1 MSEAEVEDGEET
13 VDIVEQIKPFLFE
26 TEKELMSYSDA
37 FEARVRDRFMVFLQE
52 IKDAGASEENLH
64 IMKNARFIIKG
75 KQRRASDLVTV
86 QCTAENI
93 FVRSLDEEVRSNVIK
108 YLKSEKGF
116 KKVKENKEE
125 QLVVVSLPK
134 MDIERKFE
142 LSDFLEQKY
151 KQFHKNIMGVKSQ
164 TNQQLKAGME
174 REYIDGPDASIANKE
189 IEEIIV
195 HYVKLGKLIFWARQ
209 KDLLRHQF
217 KLTNEDDII
226 LARQIG
232 SVKHIVL

>member
-93 FVRSLDEEVRSNVIK
+93 FVRSLDEEVRSNVMK
-108 YLKSEKGF
+108 YLKNEKGF

-189 IEEIIV
+189 IEEIIA

>member
-1 MSEAEVEDGEET
+1 
-13 VDIVEQIKPFLFE
+13 
-26 TEKELMSYSDA
+26 
-37 FEARVRDRFMVFLQE
+37 
-52 IKDAGASEENLH
+52 
-64 IMKNARFIIKG
+64 MKNARFIIKG

-93 FVRSLDEEVRSNVIK
+93 FVRSLDEEVRAAVLK
-108 YLKSEKGF
+108 YLKDEKGF
-116 KKVKENKEE
+116 KKVKEHRED

-142 LSDFLEQKY
+142 LSDYLEQKY

-209 KDLLRHQF
+209 KDVLRHQF
-217 KLTNEDDII
+217 KLTSEDDIK
-226 LARQIG
+226 LSRQIG
-232 SVKHIVL
+232 SVKHLVV

>member
-13 VDIVEQIKPFLFE
+13 VDIEEQVKPFLFE

-52 IKDAGASEENLH
+52 IKDAGASEENLN

-93 FVRSLDEEVRSNVIK
+93 FVRSLDEEVRSNVMK

>member
-93 FVRSLDEEVRSNVIK
+93 FVRSLDEEVRSNVMK

-142 LSDFLEQKY
+142 LSDYLEQKY

>member
-13 VDIVEQIKPFLFE
+13 VDIEEQIKPFLFE

-52 IKDAGASEENLH
+52 IKDAGASEENLN

-93 FVRSLDEEVRSNVIK
+93 FVRAVDEEVRVAVLK
-108 YLKSEKGF
+108 YLKNEKGF
-116 KKVKENKEE
+116 KKVKEQKEE

-164 TNQQLKAGME
+164 TNQQIKAGME

-209 KDLLRHQF
+209 KDVLRHQF
-217 KLTNEDDII
+217 KLTNEDDIV

>member
-1 MSEAEVEDGEET
+1 M
-13 VDIVEQIKPFLFE
+13 
-26 TEKELMSYSDA
+26 
-37 FEARVRDRFMVFLQE
+37 RDRFMVFLQE
-52 IKDAGASEENLH
+52 IKDAGASEENLN

-93 FVRSLDEEVRSNVIK
+93 LVRAVDEEVRVAVLK
-108 YLKSEKGF
+108 YLKDEKGF
-116 KKVKENKEE
+116 KKVKEHRED
-125 QLVVVSLPK
+125 QLIVVSLPK

-142 LSDFLEQKY
+142 LSDYLEQKY

>member
-13 VDIVEQIKPFLFE
+13 VDIEEQIKPFLFE

-93 FVRSLDEEVRSNVIK
+93 FVRAVDEEVRVAVLK
-108 YLKSEKGF
+108 YLKNEKGF
-116 KKVKENKEE
+116 KKVKEQKEE

-164 TNQQLKAGME
+164 TNQQIKAGME

>member
-37 FEARVRDRFMVFLQE
+37 FEARVRDRFMVFLKE

-93 FVRSLDEEVRSNVIK
+93 FVRSLDEEVRSNVMK

>member
-13 VDIVEQIKPFLFE
+13 VDIEEQIKPFLFE

-37 FEARVRDRFMVFLQE
+37 FEARVRDRFIVFLQE
-52 IKDAGASEENLH
+52 IKDAGASEENLN
-64 IMKNARFIIKG
+64 IMKNARFVIKG
-75 KQRRASDLVTV
+75 KPRRASDLVTV

-93 FVRSLDEEVRSNVIK
+93 FVRSLDEEVRAAVLK
-108 YLKSEKGF
+108 YLKDEKGF
-116 KKVKENKEE
+116 KKVKEHRED
-125 QLVVVSLPK
+125 QLIVVSLPK

-142 LSDFLEQKY
+142 LSDYLEQKY

-209 KDLLRHQF
+209 KDVLRHQF
-217 KLTNEDDII
+217 KLTSEDDII

-232 SVKHIVL
+232 SVKHLVL

>member
-1 MSEAEVEDGEET
+1 MSEAEVEDGEEI
-13 VDIVEQIKPFLFE
+13 VDIEEQIKPFLFE

-64 IMKNARFIIKG
+64 ILKNARFIIKG

-93 FVRSLDEEVRSNVIK
+93 FVRSLDEEVRSNVMK

-174 REYIDGPDASIANKE
+174 REYIDGPNASIANKE

>member
-13 VDIVEQIKPFLFE
+13 VDIAEQIKPFLFK

-93 FVRSLDEEVRSNVIK
+93 FVRSLDEEVRSNVMK

-189 IEEIIV
+189 IEQIIV